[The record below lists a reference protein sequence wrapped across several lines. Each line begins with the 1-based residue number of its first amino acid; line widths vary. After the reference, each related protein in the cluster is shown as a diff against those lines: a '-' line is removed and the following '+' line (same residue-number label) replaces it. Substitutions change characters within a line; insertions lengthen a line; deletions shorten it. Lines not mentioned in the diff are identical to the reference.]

1 MNITQILNEVQL
13 SDITIGFEIECVLPN
28 NDYVNRKLQ
37 DVIQEFGVDV
47 DDDHSIRPDGKY
59 AQENTFEFK
68 IGELVDEDDV
78 KSQMRATPE
87 NIIKC
92 AKFVYELFLLGAYT
106 NDSCGLH
113 AHFGIGELNK
123 LSNLQNVW
131 FTVYMIQSGLL
142 KKKYKKF
149 KGYPLFDPEYARF
162 DTINA
167 TVKELTKDLN
177 KITDTD
183 SKVKFLYHS
192 LITRRNFEKYST
204 LFPHSQGTIEWR
216 GLRGILDGFIKE
228 DYNTILDFF
237 KLAAS
242 FAKDISNVLNSLDK
256 IEVAGVKLKQVTDY
270 AQKEGVPFDKL
281 VKKDALDLI
290 RSFNF
295 EQGLEKIILDGMLK
309 NKYFKQRFY
318 RDSDIEKL
326 YKSYFTKVL
335 INSSPYINK
344 FYNLFDKKIDARFVM
359 SAYYQEIVIG
369 NFKSQDQNF
378 NLDQSWANAS
388 KNNLSLNGTFRN
400 INFFIKDVTLVDN
413 FQKLLTACTI
423 ISSIFYVPQKD
434 TEYFL
439 NSDFWADFDY
449 LDVQVYD

>member
-1 MNITQILNEVQL
+1 MNITQILKEVQL
-13 SDITIGFEIECVLPN
+13 SDITIGFEIECVLPSN
-28 NDYVNRKLQ
+28 SYVNRKLQ
-37 DVIQEFGVDV
+37 DVIQEYGVDV

-59 AQENTFEFK
+59 EVENTFEFK
-68 IGELVDEDDV
+68 IGEIVDADDV

-162 DTINA
+162 DNVSA
-167 TVKELTKDLN
+167 SVKELTKDLN
-177 KITDTD
+177 KITDTEA
-183 SKVKFLYHS
+183 KVKFLYHS
-192 LITRRNFEKYST
+192 LITRRNFEKYSA

-242 FAKDISNVLNSLDK
+242 FAKDISTVLNSLDK
-256 IEVAGVKLKQVTDY
+256 IEVAGIKLKQVTDY
-270 AQKEGVPFDKL
+270 AQREGVPSDKL
-281 VKKDALDLI
+281 AKKTALNLI
-290 RSFNF
+290 RTFNL
-295 EQGLEKIILDGMLK
+295 EQELEKLILFGMLK
-309 NKYFKQRFY
+309 NKYFTQRFY
-318 RDSDIEKL
+318 RDPDIEEM
-326 YKSYFTKVL
+326 YTAYFTKVL
-335 INSSPYINK
+335 TNSSPYINK
-344 FYNLFDKKIDARFVM
+344 FYSLFDKKIDVRFVM
-359 SAYYQEIVIG
+359 TAWYQEVIIG
-369 NFKSQDQNF
+369 NFKSENQTY
-378 NLDQSWANAS
+378 NLDKSWADAVQ
-388 KNNLSLNGTFRN
+388 NNLSLNGTFKN
-400 INFFIKDVTLVDN
+400 TNFIIKDVHLVDN
-413 FQKLLTACTI
+413 LHKLLTACTI
-423 ISSIFYVPQKD
+423 ISSVFYVSKKD

-449 LDVQVYD
+449 LDVQEYD